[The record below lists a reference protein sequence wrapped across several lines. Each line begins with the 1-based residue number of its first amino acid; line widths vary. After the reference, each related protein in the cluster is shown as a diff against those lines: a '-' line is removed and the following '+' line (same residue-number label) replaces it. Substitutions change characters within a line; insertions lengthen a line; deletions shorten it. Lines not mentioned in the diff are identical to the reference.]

1 MSDFSGPKRYLGQ
14 TSEKLEQFRAT
25 AQSYPHLLGP
35 SEALG
40 LFTKPFDRSR
50 GHASYFFP
58 MFQIL
63 NMLRVLNLN
72 SGARIME
79 VGAGPGWVTE
89 ILVGLG
95 YSVEAVEPSFE
106 MIDASKDRIRKFK
119 EKHRFNECPVSYH
132 HSTLEELDCEAV
144 APVEAVLFYEALHH
158 LADEAVGLKKAY
170 DVLKPGGLL
179 GITGEGNWQPGN
191 AAQERLLVEEIER
204 FGTLESPF
212 TFDYLEFC
220 LRQAGFSGI
229 TRYHGVNG
237 FYPIEAEDAPIKEV
251 ADLSARFCNN
261 ITAQRPAI
269 AD

>member
-1 MSDFSGPKRYLGQ
+1 
-14 TSEKLEQFRAT
+14 
-25 AQSYPHLLGP
+25 
-35 SEALG
+35 
-40 LFTKPFDRSR
+40 
-50 GHASYFFP
+50 
-58 MFQIL
+58 
-63 NMLRVLNLN
+63 
-72 SGARIME
+72 
-79 VGAGPGWVTE
+79 
-89 ILVGLG
+89 
-95 YSVEAVEPSFE
+95 
-106 MIDASKDRIRKFK
+106 
-119 EKHRFNECPVSYH
+119 VSYH

-158 LADEAVGLKKAY
+158 LADETVGLKKAY

-212 TFDYLEFC
+212 TFEYLEFC

-261 ITAQRPAI
+261 ITAQRPAM